1 MLNLGDF
8 SNWNSSPHRI
18 RDEDSRPCSMSSFPE
33 NVLEQVEAQSVPL
46 PLLPLAVQMGEALFE
61 QFCAAND
68 LPSTL
73 SAFAAMCD
81 LLEINPIP
89 SAPAPSVPNQLIGAC
104 ANNPFYVQL
113 RSRLKGSWKART
125 LLERID
131 KRAALSE
138 YRHQTACSNARVL
151 IIGAGPCGL
160 RMAIE
165 SALLGA
171 RTVVI
176 EKRHHFSRCVQFDF
190 VRAFSAS
197 IN

>member
-1 MLNLGDF
+1 
-8 SNWNSSPHRI
+8 
-18 RDEDSRPCSMSSFPE
+18 MSSFPE
-33 NVLEQVEAQSVPL
+33 NVLEQAEAQSVPL
-46 PLLPLAVQMGEALFE
+46 PLLPLAVQMGESLFE
-61 QFCAAND
+61 QFCAASD

-81 LLEINPIP
+81 LLELNPIP
-89 SAPAPSVPNQLIGAC
+89 SAVPSSVPNQLIGAC
-104 ANNPFYVQL
+104 ANNPFYSQL

-125 LLERID
+125 LLDRID
-131 KRAALSE
+131 KRAALAE
-138 YRHQTACSNARVL
+138 YRRQTACSNARVL

-176 EKRHHFSRCVQFDF
+176 EKRHRFSRYRTFF
-190 VRAFSAS
+190 NL
-197 IN
+197 INF